1 MRALNI
7 KLAKSFSK
15 ALLNYQKYKTT
26 TKVNETLHLLSKID
40 KITKELIK
48 IANQKKHL
56 STIVQYGNSKGLQY
70 FVVEQ
75 HAVFF
80 KITKTQLQVKY
91 FVAVKRIKKPLGIS
105 K

>member
-1 MRALNI
+1 MGKAL
-7 KLAKSFSK
+7 KVRFSKSFDNS
-15 ALLNYQKYKTT
+15 
-26 TKVNETLHLLSKID
+26 LLSYKLYKHSELVHFISKLK
-40 KITKELIK
+40 KITRELEK
-48 IANQKKHL
+48 IAIQKKHL
-56 STIVQYGNSKGLQY
+56 SKKVQYSNSKGLNY